1 MNAFKFLF
9 RPSYYFKHPIKF
21 IKEIGVNLKN
31 AWMRATKGY
40 CYTDIWNIDNW
51 FCEVFPPMLRYLAE
65 HGCAY
70 PGIEP
75 FETPEKWHDWL
86 HSMADMIDTIY
97 DEDFWIETK
106 NEYYQEWNILW
117 DFHNNKNPNLTMTCE
132 YDTSEEHFDLVRKL
146 YYTRME
152 EISKERQALIENIFM
167 ELAKH
172 FDCLWD

>member
-1 MNAFKFLF
+1 MNAFKFIF

-21 IKEIGVNLKN
+21 IKEIGINLKN

-70 PGIEP
+70 PGTEP

-86 HSMADMIDTIY
+86 HSMADVIDTIY
-97 DEDFWIETK
+97 DEDFWTETK
-106 NEYYQEWNILW
+106 NEYYKEWNTLW
-117 DFHNNKNPNLTMTCE
+117 DFHNNKNPNITMTCE
-132 YDTSEEHFDLVRKL
+132 YDTSEEHFELVRKL
-146 YYTRME
+146 YYIRME
-152 EISKERQALIENIFM
+152 EISKERQALIENTFQ
-167 ELAKH
+167 ELGRA